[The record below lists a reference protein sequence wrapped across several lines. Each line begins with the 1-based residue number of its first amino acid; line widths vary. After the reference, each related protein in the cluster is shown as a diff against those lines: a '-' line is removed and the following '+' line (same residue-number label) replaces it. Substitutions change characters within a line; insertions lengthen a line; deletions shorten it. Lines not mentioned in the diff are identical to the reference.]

1 MSHFRVQLDQ
11 QQTRPPGRKF
21 EPSFANVSET
31 TRGFRKIFG
40 VIAGI
45 VIGLALVLAIG
56 GFAYYQSFKDEPQY
70 SLALLVDAAK
80 RDDKAAIA
88 KFVDIDAVV
97 DDFVPQITDKA
108 VELYGRGL
116 PPAVIAKA
124 QMLATPILPAV
135 KERAKAELPRVIRD
149 RTEKF
154 GYVPFVAMVMGAD
167 RYLDITI
174 TGETALVKSKLPE
187 HKFEVR
193 MKRVQ
198 DRWQIVGVKEE
209 QLATDIARTIG
220 QQIIAIASKGL
231 TRETADSLGV
241 GNIADLLRQAEQL
254 VR

>member
-1 MSHFRVQLDQ
+1 MSNFRVQLDQ
-11 QQTRPPGRKF
+11 QQTRPPGRSV
-21 EPSFANVSET
+21 ELIFANVSEAA
-31 TRGFRKIFG
+31 RGFPKFFG
-40 VIAGI
+40 VLAVF
-45 VIGLALVLAIG
+45 VIGLVVALAIG

-88 KFVDIDAVV
+88 QFIDIDAVV

-108 VELYGRGL
+108 IELYGRGM

-124 QMLATPILPAV
+124 QKLATPILPAV
-135 KERAKAELPRVIRD
+135 KERAKAELPRVIRV

-154 GYVPFVAMVMGAD
+154 GNVPFAAMVMGAD
-167 RYLDITI
+167 QYLDITV
-174 TGETALVKSKLPE
+174 TGDTALVKSKVPE
-187 HKFEVR
+187 HTFEVR
-193 MKRVQ
+193 MKRLG